1 MADWSSYRL
10 EDFLL
15 FAPRAYWRLFE
26 LHNAALWPAQPFIL
40 LLGLGVAALVLRGAP
55 RAGRLGPA
63 LLAAGWVA
71 VGLLFFWQRYA
82 SINWAAPYVMPVFLA
97 EAILLLLAGRG
108 AIVPAAARWRFREG
122 AGAGL
127 FFYALAVHPLLP
139 LVFGRPLAQAEMIG
153 LAPDPTAIATL
164 GLLCLI
170 PRGLLSGLALAVPV
184 FWCLVSAAT
193 LHAMGEGQALVPLA
207 AILVGLV
214 AWALPPRGAP
224 RGGKADAGPIR
235 T

>member
-1 MADWSSYRL
+1 MADWASYRL

-26 LHNAALWPAQPFIL
+26 LHNAALWPAQPLIL
-40 LLGLGVAALVLRGAP
+40 LLGLGVAALVLRGSP
-55 RAGRLGPA
+55 RAGRVGFA

-82 SINWAAPYVMPVFLA
+82 SINWAAPWLMPVFLT

-108 AIVPAAARWRFREG
+108 AMVPAAVQWRFREG

-127 FFYALAVHPLLP
+127 FAYGLLLHPLLP

-170 PRGLLSGLALAVPV
+170 PRTLISGVALAVPV
-184 FWCLVSAAT
+184 LWCLVSAAT

-207 AILVGLV
+207 AIVFAVIASL
-214 AWALPPRGAP
+214 LPKR
-224 RGGKADAGPIR
+224 
-235 T
+235 

>member
-26 LHNAALWPAQPFIL
+26 LHNAALWPAQPLIL
-40 LLGLGVAALVLRGAP
+40 LLGLGVAALVLRGP
-55 RAGRLGPA
+55 LRGGRVGCA

-82 SINWAAPYVMPVFLA
+82 SINWAAPYLMPVFLA

-108 AIVPAAARWRFREG
+108 AIVPAAAQWRLREG

-127 FFYALAVHPLLP
+127 FVYALTLHPLLP

-164 GLLCLI
+164 GLLCLL

-207 AILVGLV
+207 AIVFAVIASL
-214 AWALPPRGAP
+214 LPKR
-224 RGGKADAGPIR
+224 
-235 T
+235 

>member
-10 EDFLL
+10 EDFIL

-26 LHNAALWPAQPFIL
+26 LHNAALWPVQPLIL
-40 LLGLGVAALVLRGAP
+40 LLGLGVAALVLRGSS
-55 RAGRLGPA
+55 RAGRVGFA

-82 SINWAAPYVMPVFLA
+82 SINWAAPYLMPVFLA
-97 EAILLLLAGRG
+97 QAILLLLAARG
-108 AIVPAAARWRFREG
+108 TVLPGLSHWRFREW

-127 FFYALAVHPLLP
+127 FAYGFFLHPLLP
-139 LVFGRPLAQAEMIG
+139 LLFGRPLAQAELAG

-164 GLLCLI
+164 GLFCLM

-184 FWCLVSAAT
+184 LWCLVSAAT
-193 LHAMGEGQALVPLA
+193 LHAMDEGQALAPVA
-207 AILVGLV
+207 AALFGV
-214 AWALPPRGAP
+214 AVWALPPRGD
-224 RGGKADAGPIR
+224 GKADTGPIR